1 MKSYGNNDP
10 DTCLENLFSI
20 YHGEC
25 FLVRDKG
32 LPADAVDG
40 VAADTGQVLYD
51 ARAQIERFEH
61 PSRVRADSITIDDDG
76 DLAIEVGIYNG

>member
-1 MKSYGNNDP
+1 MRSQGNNDP
-10 DTCLENLFSI
+10 AVCLENLFSI

-40 VAADTGQVLYD
+40 VGEDMSQILYD
-51 ARAQIERFEH
+51 AQAQIERFEH
-61 PSRVRADSITIDDDG
+61 PSRVKANSITLDDDG
-76 DLAIEVGIYNG
+76 YLVIDTGIYNG